1 MKFSIGRRSAVGTA
15 LLLAS
20 AALFAA
26 PGRSVTIVVERDGT
40 PVANAR
46 VLIAADEMDA
56 VGFTDAQGRVV
67 VTTSSTRIR
76 VVADKDGSEGAGEGA
91 DADALAVDALC
102 VFKAR
107 RLHLDKMSHQV
118 LCAGSGS

>member
-1 MKFSIGRRSAVGTA
+1 MKFSIGRRSAVGMA
-15 LLLAS
+15 MLLAS
-20 AALFAA
+20 AVLFAA
-26 PGRSVTIVVERDGT
+26 PGRSVTIVVERDGA

-76 VVADKDGSEGAGEGA
+76 VVADKDGSEGAGEGT
-91 DADALAVDALC
+91 DATLTVALTGG
-102 VFKAR
+102 R
-107 RLHLDKMSHQV
+107 P
-118 LCAGSGS
+118 